1 VLRNRFRPPAD
12 SSNSQKKIMRRIAL
26 ALGLI
31 VAGLTVLPH
40 GVAKDGADKADTK
53 ADGKVDG
60 KAVYL
65 KNCASCHLQNGDNK
79 VNTKKPVA
87 GSDKLKTLA
96 HFKKYLSD
104 PPGHMPYYEHIVN
117 DKKVL
122 EALYKYCKS
131 LPPLPTKQACL

>member
-1 VLRNRFRPPAD
+1 
-12 SSNSQKKIMRRIAL
+12 MRRIAL

-31 VAGLTVLPH
+31 VAGLAVLPQ
-40 GVAKDGADKADTK
+40 GVAKGSGDKADTK
-53 ADGKVDG
+53 LDGKE
-60 KAVYL
+60 VYL

-79 VNTKKPVA
+79 VNSKKPVA